1 VFRKYSSYNGVALYT
16 AFVVFG
22 LGYTEVGSWYLN
34 VTPDNLMMLWPAT
47 TRFTPPH
54 PTDIRL
60 HGFAPAGVLP
70 PQAPGPAGRAAG
82 QQRFDPRA
90 QSQLAALIGV
100 GVAVRRESVEF
111 ENGNSCSSN
120 GSDSSGGGDH
130 ATSRTVPWAEQRI
143 FTSQARTQLSEFS
156 PVDSSLAPGSCKST
170 ATLSSR
176 IADGARSSLRAPIQ
190 PALLRQQFSRTSFN
204 AAPLSNE
211 PENRNTGKEIKYNR
225 KSQNK
230 LTM

>member
-1 VFRKYSSYNGVALYT
+1 MFRKYSSYNGVALYT

-54 PTDIRL
+54 PTDTRL
-60 HGFAPAGVLP
+60 HGFAPAGVP
-70 PQAPGPAGRAAG
+70 PLQAPGQAGRAAG

-130 ATSRTVPWAEQRI
+130 ATSRTVPWAEQHI
-143 FTSQARTQLSEFS
+143 STSQARTQLSEFS

-211 PENRNTGKEIKYNR
+211 PENHNAGKEIKYNR